1 MFILLYRITSL
12 FVVVEW
18 LRCVQLFAIPWTVA
32 YQASLFTISRSL
44 LKLMSIESV
53 MPSNHLIFCH
63 PLLLLPSIFPCMRVF
78 SNDSALHIKWP
89 EYWSFSSSIS
99 PSNEYSGLMF
109 FRIEWFD
116 LLVVPRT
123 FKSLLQHHNSKA
135 SIVHHSVL
143 FMVQLSHLYMNWKSH
158 SFDYMD
164 FVGKV
169 MSLLFNMLS
178 MFAIVFFQGQVS

>member
-1 MFILLYRITSL
+1 MLIIFILLYRITSL

-18 LRCVQLFAIPWTVA
+18 LCCVQLFAIPWTAA
-32 YQASLFTISRSL
+32 YQASLLFTISRSL

-99 PSNEYSGLMF
+99 PSNEYLGLMF

-116 LLVVPRT
+116 LLVVPGT
-123 FKSLLQHHNSKA
+123 FKSLLQHHSSEA
-135 SIVHHSVL
+135 SVL
-143 FMVQLSHLYMNWKSH
+143 WCSAIFMV
-158 SFDYMD
+158 
-164 FVGKV
+164 
-169 MSLLFNMLS
+169 
-178 MFAIVFFQGQVS
+178 